1 MENNRVVPK
10 TRPRPYDLRRKV
22 LVKNFMRE
30 QMFHFSAARLS
41 APATLEVNDSTFDQ
55 DLSNSVSNEEKILT
69 PKQVQD
75 NIVSSSST
83 PEPTPSTSTFNE
95 KENSNNFDSVSS
107 DQSVVSNDITETDS
121 RPSPKFPRLSNL
133 LGRKEKRKD
142 GIKKAKHTLKTIK
155 GVHKPVVKGITNK
168 MKISERPKEKRSIFS
183 LFKSFREKKRNRMSS
198 IKKINTFGSQKSGN
212 KESQVCNTSTQS
224 VQTDISWSLGAYEL
238 LEQSNKSLLE
248 ENRLLSESLSS
259 VISNTDLKLGSKN
272 NSYCTDLY
280 NSSSNLELYSNSKEK
295 HSIDAHSNT
304 NYSWQSQNSKRVLRS
319 KSMQERC
326 ERRSFGNSRL
336 RARSMN
342 QGSFNKPLDTSYSTI
357 EPFSNKLRFPINK
370 LDDRLNFPRAKKLLT
385 GPNSSHVLPI
395 RKTNDLSILKTLPSN
410 NSGKVIVRRS
420 SMPERTTN
428 WNNKSR
434 RPTRSNSVRENHN
447 LQASQRIT
455 FRPKQSSSCSISNGK
470 SEYLCPLS
478 VQDLPAEAFY

>member
-22 LVKNFMRE
+22 LLKNFLRE
-30 QMFHFSAARLS
+30 QMYHMSAVRLS
-41 APATLEVNDSTFDQ
+41 APATLEVNDSTLDQ
-55 DLSNSVSNEEKILT
+55 DLPNSISNDEKILT

-75 NIVSSSST
+75 NIVSSLSS

-95 KENSNNFDSVSS
+95 KENSNNFDNVSS
-107 DQSVVSNDITETDS
+107 DQSVDNTETDS

-133 LGRKEKRKD
+133 LGMRKKHKN
-142 GIKKAKHTLKTIK
+142 GIKKAKHSLKTLK
-155 GVHKPVVKGITNK
+155 GAHKPVVKGITNK
-168 MKISERPKEKRSIFS
+168 MKISERPKEKRSFFS
-183 LFKSFREKKRNRMSS
+183 MFKSRREKKRNIMSS
-198 IKKINTFGSQKSGN
+198 VEKINTFGSQKSGN
-212 KESQVCNTSTQS
+212 NESQVSNTSTQS
-224 VQTDISWSLGAYEL
+224 VQTDISWSPGAYEL

-259 VISNTDLKLGSKN
+259 MISNTDLKLGSKN

-280 NSSSNLELYSNSKEK
+280 NSSNNLELYSSSKDK
-295 HSIDAHSNT
+295 HSFDAHSNT
-304 NYSWQSQNSKRVLRS
+304 NYSWQSQNSKSRVLRS

-326 ERRSFGNSRL
+326 ERKSFASSRL

-342 QGSFNKPLDTSYSTI
+342 RGYFNKPLDTSYSTK
-357 EPFSNKLRFPINK
+357 EPFSNRLRFPNK
-370 LDDRLNFPRAKKLLT
+370 LDDRLNFPRAKKLLPV
-385 GPNSSHVLPI
+385 PNSSRVLPI
-395 RKTNDLSILKTLPSN
+395 RKANDSSILKTLPSN

-447 LQASQRIT
+447 LRASQRIT
-455 FRPKQSSSCSISNGK
+455 FRPKQSSSCSVSNGK

>member
-1 MENNRVVPK
+1 MENNRVIPK

-22 LVKNFMRE
+22 LLKNFLRE
-30 QMFHFSAARLS
+30 QMFHMSAVRLS
-41 APATLEVNDSTFDQ
+41 APATLEGNDSTFDE
-55 DLSNSVSNEEKILT
+55 DLSNSISNDEKILT
-69 PKQVQD
+69 PKQVQN

-95 KENSNNFDSVSS
+95 KENSNNFGSVSS
-107 DQSVVSNDITETDS
+107 DQSADNTETDS

-133 LGRKEKRKD
+133 LGMRKKRKN
-142 GIKKAKHTLKTIK
+142 GIKKAKHSLKTLK
-155 GVHKPVVKGITNK
+155 GAHKPVVRGIANK
-168 MKISERPKEKRSIFS
+168 MKISEGPKEKRSFFS
-183 LFKSFREKKRNRMSS
+183 MFKSRREKKRNRMSS
-198 IKKINTFGSQKSGN
+198 IEKFNTFGSQKDGN
-212 KESQVCNTSTQS
+212 NESQVCNTSTQS
-224 VQTDISWSLGAYEL
+224 VQTDISWSPGAYEL

-259 VISNTDLKLGSKN
+259 MISNTDLKLGSKN

-280 NSSSNLELYSNSKEK
+280 NSRNNLELYSNSKEK
-295 HSIDAHSNT
+295 HSFDAHSNT
-304 NYSWQSQNSKRVLRS
+304 NCSWQSQNSKSRVLRS

-326 ERRSFGNSRL
+326 ERKSFASSRL

-342 QGSFNKPLDTSYSTI
+342 RGHFNKPLDTSYSI
-357 EPFSNKLRFPINK
+357 KEPFSNRLRFPNNK
-370 LDDRLNFPRAKKLLT
+370 LDDHLNFPRAKKLLPV
-385 GPNSSHVLPI
+385 PNSSHVLPI
-395 RKTNDLSILKTLPSN
+395 RKANDSSILKTLPSN

-447 LQASQRIT
+447 LQASRRIT
-455 FRPKQSSSCSISNGK
+455 FRPKQSSSCSVSNGK

-478 VQDLPAEAFY
+478 VQDLPPGAFY